1 MGPYGPYWNRGPGTY
16 ICCRPAHVARGRVDH
31 CWVQTPNMS
40 IGLGG
45 DPNIRPGEEYE
56 SMYVTDTIVQDHS
69 RDMATTCTL
78 MNNVDQP
85 CVENKLSSMLGKS
98 QGRFSPANNCQ
109 AFAYGVVNA
118 CRTGPQMAP
127 SSR

>member
-1 MGPYGPYWNRGPGTY
+1 
-16 ICCRPAHVARGRVDH
+16 
-31 CWVQTPNMS
+31 MS
-40 IGLGG
+40 VGLGG

-69 RDMATTCTL
+69 RDMATTCTP

-85 CVENKLSSMLGKS
+85 CVESKLSGMLGKS

-118 CRTGPQMAP
+118 CRTGPQMPPRLCREPANARAHRRLDP
-127 SSR
+127 NARDGITSGVIRSN